1 MDNFKVYVHTTP
13 DGKRYVG
20 VTSIE
25 PEKRWLNGKGYPQK
39 VFGSAIEEF
48 GWENILHEI
57 VAENLSEQ
65 EASEMEIFLIKK
77 YNTTDERFGYNVRNW
92 GYKKLKREPKKETI
106 KMSLSFTQNFYNK
119 VKAQAKAKEM
129 TVACYIR
136 QAVIEYM
143 ERG

>member
-1 MDNFKVYVHTTP
+1 MDNFKVYIHTTP

-20 VTSIE
+20 VTAIE
-25 PEKRWLNGKGYPQK
+25 PEKRWLKGKGYTQK
-39 VFGSAIEEF
+39 VFGNAIEKF

-77 YNTTDERFGYNVRNW
+77 YNTTDERFGYNVRNG

-106 KMSLSFTQNFYNK
+106 KMSLSFTENFYNK
-119 VKAQAKAKEM
+119 VKANAKAKEL
-129 TVACYIR
+129 TVASFIR
-136 QAVIEYM
+136 LAVIEYM
-143 ERG
+143 ERS